1 HLAPRLQR
9 PRTPMN
15 VIEKILAKASGHK
28 EVRPG
33 DVVVANIDLMVMHDL
48 SSNFVMKVFENE
60 MENATIKDPSRIAF
74 AFDHNFAP
82 ATQAAAEAL
91 AAVRKFAAKHGI
103 KHVFDCGCG
112 SIHHAVIESGLW
124 KPGQIII
131 GCDSHT
137 PIYGALGVFATGVG
151 NNSMA
156 ALGFQHSL
164 GWFRVPEIIQ
174 VVFHGQAGS
183 AVTPRDVSQY
193 FVGKIGED
201 GAVYKA
207 IEYAGPYMESLSVE
221 DRMLFPLQSIDVGG
235 KCGFV
240 NPDEKTI
247 AFAKSF
253 ADSRNFEM
261 PVNDPGTSYK
271 EVIDID
277 VSKLDPQIACPPT
290 VGNVK
295 SIDEAVGIPVNIAE
309 VGGSTGGRIEDIRLL
324 ARCFADRKVH
334 PDVRLQVVPVSRG
347 AYGAALREGLFQ
359 ILHDAGA
366 NIFPPSAGSN
376 QAFNMGAMAEEEV
389 MVSTQARNFPGRNGH
404 PKARHYLG
412 STLTVAA
419 SAITGR
425 ITDPRSI

>member
-1 HLAPRLQR
+1 
-9 PRTPMN
+9 MN
-15 VIEKILAKASGHK
+15 VIEKILAKASGNK

-33 DVVVANIDLMVMHDL
+33 DVVVANVDLMVMHDL

-60 MENATIKDPSRIAF
+60 MENAKIADPSRIVF

-82 ATQAAAEAL
+82 ATQQAAEAL
-91 AAVRKFAAKHGI
+91 AAVRKFAARHGI
-103 KHVFDCGCG
+103 RHVFDCGCG
-112 SIHHAVIESGLW
+112 SVHHAIIESGLW
-124 KPGQIII
+124 KPGQVII

-164 GWFRVPEIIQ
+164 GWFRVPETIQ
-174 VVFHGQAGS
+174 VFFHGESGP
-183 AVTPRDVSQY
+183 AVTPRDISQY
-193 FVGKIGED
+193 LVGKLGED

-207 IEYAGPYMESLSVE
+207 IEYAGPYMQALPVE
-221 DRMLFPLQSIDVGG
+221 DRMLFPLMSIDVGG
-235 KCGFV
+235 KCGFI

-253 ADSRNFEM
+253 SSSKDFEM
-261 PVNDPGTSYK
+261 PVNDPGVKYQ
-271 EVIDID
+271 EVLDID
-277 VSKLDPQIACPPT
+277 VSRIEPQVACPPT
-290 VGNVK
+290 VGNAKPVQ
-295 SIDEAVGIPVNIAE
+295 EAAGIPVNIAE
-309 VGGSTGGRIEDIRLL
+309 VGGSTGGRIEDIRIL
-324 ARCFADRKVH
+324 ARYFVNRKVH

-347 AYGAALREGLFQ
+347 AYSTALREGLFQ

-376 QAFNMGAMAEEEV
+376 QAFNMGAMAEDEV
-389 MVSTQARNFPGRNGH
+389 MISTQARNFPGRNGH
-404 PKARHYLG
+404 PNARHYLG

-419 SAITGR
+419 SAIKGR
-425 ITDPRSI
+425 ITDPRDM